1 MVKLFKSLDTDDNGT
16 LSREEIKTGLERVY
30 GPEAEDLEGE
40 VNRIMTEI
48 DSDFSGEID
57 YSEFVTAAMNRQKML
72 TRERLE
78 IAFKTFDID
87 GNGRISANELKAM
100 LGGLQPF
107 EDHVWV
113 NLIREV
119 DLNGDGEI
127 DLEEFITMMTA
138 VIPS

>member
-1 MVKLFKSLDTDDNGT
+1 M
-16 LSREEIKTGLERVY
+16 
-30 GPEAEDLEGE
+30 EGE